1 VRILLVL
8 KHAGY
13 FGVYPQLVAELAR
26 RGHHVHIGWLSGT
39 AEDFAA
45 LDRAAA
51 AHPGVTH
58 GRAPR
63 RGTLDGWSSVAF
75 LTRALGDLGR
85 YSDPRFA
92 QSTALRD
99 RMAGKVESHLE
110 GAAGFDPLTRR
121 LALRQARGLHS
132 RSDASL
138 AQRSIARSARL
149 EAGVPPG
156 ARITEYIREQRPD
169 VVLVSPLIELASP
182 LLDYLKAARALG
194 IRTGIC
200 VASWDN
206 LTSKGLLRF
215 VPERVFVW
223 NETQRCEAN
232 ELHGIP
238 AERVVATGAARFDDW
253 FAQRPSSSR
262 EEFMQRVGL
271 DAAAAS
277 VAGEAGDARPEEPGQ
292 PYLLYLCSS
301 VFVAP
306 DEVSFVHRWLAAL
319 RERLGDVGVI
329 VRPHPKRAEPWA
341 DVDLGPNAV
350 VWPRRTGGPDAETR
364 AGFYDSIAHS
374 AGVVGA
380 NTSAMI
386 EAAIA
391 GKPVYTLLAPEF
403 NQSETIHFH
412 YLRSEQGG
420 FLHVAAT
427 IEEHLDQLAAGIAH
441 EAEESDRARSFVA
454 SFVRPGGIDRS
465 ATEIY
470 ANAVEELA
478 ALPAPEPEGPALGP
492 RAALAPLAAI
502 SSLALATRVGKAALR
517 SKLRTTEQPKP
528 RAEQV
533 QGQA

>member
-1 VRILLVL
+1 VKVLLVL

-26 RGHHVHIGWLSGT
+26 RGHQVHVGWLSGT

-51 AHPGVTH
+51 AQPGVTH

-75 LTRALGDLGR
+75 LARALGDLGR
-85 YSDPRFA
+85 YSDPRFGD
-92 QSTALRD
+92 STALRD
-99 RMAGKVESHLE
+99 RMAAKVESHLA
-110 GAAGFDPLTRR
+110 GAAGFDPVTRR
-121 LALRQARGLHS
+121 IALRRAKALHARQ
-132 RSDASL
+132 DAAL
-138 AQRSIARSARL
+138 AERSIARSRRL

-156 ARITEYIREQRPD
+156 SRIADYIREQRPG
-169 VVLVSPLIELASP
+169 VVLVSPLVELASP

-194 IRTGIC
+194 IRSGIC

-206 LTSKGLLRF
+206 LSSKGLLRF

-223 NETQRCEAN
+223 NETQRQEAV

-262 EEFMQRVGL
+262 EDFLRRVGL
-271 DAAAAS
+271 
-277 VAGEAGDARPEEPGQ
+277 EPQRP
-292 PYLLYLCSS
+292 YFLYLCSS

-306 DEVSFVHRWLAAL
+306 DEVSFVRRWLAAL

-341 DVDLGPNAV
+341 DVELGDQAV
-350 VWPRRTGGPDAETR
+350 VWPRRTGELDAEAR

-391 GKPVYTLLAPEF
+391 GKAVYTLLDAAF
-403 NQSETIHFH
+403 NQTETIHFH
-412 YLRSEQGG
+412 YLRAERGG
-420 FLHVAAT
+420 FLHVA
-427 IEEHLDQLAAGIAH
+427 ESMQEHLDQLAAGLAQ

-454 SFVRPGGIDRS
+454 SFVRPGGVDRS
-465 ATEIY
+465 ATAIY
-470 ANAVEELA
+470 ADAIEELA
-478 ALPAPEPEGPALGP
+478 ALPAPKPVRTAPAM
-492 RAALAPLAAI
+492 RAALTPLAAV
-502 SSLALATRVGKAALR
+502 STLALGARVGKAALASR
-517 SKLRTTEQPKP
+517 LPGARKGTRLRPVPTEG
-528 RAEQV
+528 R
-533 QGQA
+533 

>member
-1 VRILLVL
+1 VRALLVL

-13 FGVYPQLVAELAR
+13 FGVYSQLVGELAR
-26 RGHHVHIGWLSGT
+26 RGHDVHVGWLSGT
-39 AEDFAA
+39 ADDFAA

-51 AHPGVTH
+51 EQPGVTH

-63 RGTLDGWSSVAF
+63 RGTVDGWSSVAF

-92 QSTALRD
+92 ESTALRD
-99 RMAGKVESHLE
+99 RMASKVESHLE
-110 GAAGFDPLTRR
+110 GAAGFDPVTRR
-121 LALRQARGLHS
+121 VALKQARGLHA
-132 RSDASL
+132 RSDSEL
-138 AQRSIARSARL
+138 AARSIGRSRRL
-149 EAGVPPG
+149 EAGIPAG
-156 ARITEYIREQRPD
+156 SRITEYLRERRPD

-194 IRTGIC
+194 LRTGIC

-223 NETQRCEAN
+223 NETQRREAI

-238 AERVVATGAARFDDW
+238 AQRVVATGAARFDDW
-253 FAQRPSSSR
+253 FAQRPSTSR
-262 EEFMQRVGL
+262 EEFAAKVGL
-271 DAAAAS
+271 DPQ
-277 VAGEAGDARPEEPGQ
+277 R

-306 DEVSFVHRWLAAL
+306 DEATFVSRWLGAV
-319 RERLGDVGVI
+319 RERLGEVGVI
-329 VRPHPKRAEPWA
+329 VRPHPKRSDPWA
-341 DVDLGPNAV
+341 DVELPGNAI
-350 VWPRRTGGPDAETR
+350 VWPRRTGELDAEAR

-391 GKPVYTLLAPEF
+391 GKPVYTLLAPDF
-403 NQSETIHFH
+403 NQTETIHFH
-412 YLRSEQGG
+412 YLRTEQGG
-420 FLHVAAT
+420 FLHVA
-427 IEEHLDQLAAGIAH
+427 ESMKEHLDQLADGLEH
-441 EAEESDRARSFVA
+441 ETEESDRARSFVT
-454 SFVRPGGIDRS
+454 SFVRPGGVDRS
-465 ATEIY
+465 ATAIY
-470 ANAVEELA
+470 ADAIEELSS
-478 ALPAPEPEGPALGP
+478 LPAPQPEGPSLAA
-492 RAALAPLAAI
+492 RAVLTPLAAV
-502 SSLALATRVGKAALR
+502 SSLALATRVGRAALR
-517 SKLRTTEQPKP
+517 SKLRAPEGAKRRVEQ
-528 RAEQV
+528 A